1 MTAPPQAGSLHSV
14 VGRMYIPQDVWFS
27 PRLRVSGAHEG
38 LGFSRGARR
47 PARRNCR
54 SRTKLSEG
62 GPPLLHWIHYSS
74 QPHNAVPMIDE
85 VTPFCLTVK
94 MWFYYVTSVTSQY
107 RRTVRCHTIV
117 LEGSVSFPRLADA
130 CTHAPFETLLL
141 SVPFPEST
149 PPSRSHRAKQ
159 DVLRL

>member
-1 MTAPPQAGSLHSV
+1 M
-14 VGRMYIPQDVWFS
+14 
-27 PRLRVSGAHEG
+27 G

-117 LEGSVSFPRLADA
+117 LEGSVSFPRLADT

-141 SVPFPEST
+141 SV
-149 PPSRSHRAKQ
+149 
-159 DVLRL
+159 